1 MENKKNSRYSRCFR
15 LWSMLC
21 VAGITGSSLLGSEVN
36 EIYIQER
43 VKEEVKAQVAQ
54 RNIIKQ
60 ENDLDKKVEDRVL
73 KVLEKQNI
81 VSPKKTARGAR
92 CSMPTSHKKRTVKPF
107 SDRYILPNWPL
118 ESLFYEKNDFIQFT
132 VNYDTATQGYSSR
145 GHTQDLS
152 KNVFGE
158 HVTLKDTLLVSK
170 LASEGKLTSAQAGL
184 NSAASVQK
192 FHYLSILADQNIEFD
207 ASQQTFGGAF
217 HYARSYCKGNVSVG
231 FNIPIVGKT
240 NKLDVKDMSD
250 ANRTKLT
257 NVQDGKN
264 PDGTAISGGPTI
276 AQIQAA
282 DKFLFFKQYP
292 EGFESFIDAILAAK
306 NMHIHH
312 KDTQIGFGDVSGYVN
327 VEMPSSYFDR
337 FVTGFSL
344 QLPTARER
352 DFGNLWDQ
360 ELGNG
365 GFVEASTFGSVLWQR
380 SDWLNPHVNAKVT
393 YAFAAKVNRR
403 VPTTESKE
411 ATLRNLVL
419 GQESGLLPS
428 VDFSELDS
436 SARGFA
442 DQVRKIKIRP
452 GPELFARIGNVFEN
466 FIFSRGCLD
475 IFYDLKIKG
484 RDYLARRRNDDP
496 DNGSVLNLNSWSV
509 AHNGGARFSYQ
520 FNEQY
525 RCGFGGSYIFA
536 GRNTPKTLALD
547 ATLNIEF

>member
-1 MENKKNSRYSRCFR
+1 MENKRSYRYSRCFR
-15 LWSMLC
+15 LWSILC
-21 VAGITGSSLLGSEVN
+21 VAGVTGSSILGSEVN
-36 EIYIQER
+36 ETYIQER

-54 RNIIKQ
+54 RNMSKQ
-60 ENDLDKKVEDRVL
+60 ESDLDKKVEDRVL
-73 KVLEKQNI
+73 KVLEKQNL
-81 VSPKKTARGAR
+81 VGPKKSSRSAR
-92 CSMPTSHKKRTVKPF
+92 CSMPTSHKRRTVKP
-107 SDRYILPNWPL
+107 SPDRYVLPNWPF

-132 VNYDTATQGYSSR
+132 VNYGTATQGYSSR

-158 HVTLKDTLLVSK
+158 NVTLKDILLVSK
-170 LASEGKLTSAQAGL
+170 LASEGKLKGTAGPF
-184 NSAASVQK
+184 NVGTVVQK
-192 FHYLSILADQNIEFD
+192 FHYLSILSDQNIDFD

-217 HYARSYCKGNVSVG
+217 NYARSYCKGAVSVG

-240 NKLDVKDMSD
+240 HKLDLKDMSD
-250 ANRTKLT
+250 ANKTKLT
-257 NVQDGKN
+257 NVQNGKN
-264 PDGTAISGGPTI
+264 PDGTTISDGPNA
-276 AQIQAA
+276 AQMQAA
-282 DKFLFFKQYP
+282 DQFLFFKQYP

-306 NMHIHH
+306 NMHLHH
-312 KDTQIGFGDVSGYVN
+312 KNTQLGFGDMTGYVN
-327 VEMPSSYFDR
+327 VEMPSRYFDR
-337 FVTGFSL
+337 FVTGFGL

-380 SDWLNPHVNAKVT
+380 SDWLNPHVHTKVT

-411 ATLRNLVL
+411 ATLRNLLL
-419 GQESGLLPS
+419 GQESGLLP
-428 VDFSELDS
+428 DANFSELDS

-442 DQVRKIKIRP
+442 DEVRKIKIRP
-452 GPELFARIGNVFEN
+452 GPELFVRVGNVFEN
-466 FIFSRGCLD
+466 FIFSRGCFD

-496 DNGSVLNLNSWSV
+496 DNGSVLNLNSWSI

-520 FNEQY
+520 FNDQY
-525 RCGFGGSYIFA
+525 RCGFGGLYVFA
-536 GRNTPKTLALD
+536 GRNTPKTLAFD